1 MYGHRFVILKFTP
14 TDDNA
19 YLYRMKVHFIGCE
32 GVSMKRLRELTEREG
47 HRTSGSDCATT
58 GHSAAFVAGAD
69 MVVYSAAVKPD
80 NPELIEAKRL
90 GLPIVERA
98 EYLAAIASGYWRTI
112 AVSGTHGKTTATG
125 MLAVALADRYPT
137 IHIGGTPKEAA
148 RREKRDYFVTEACE
162 YRRSFLALRP
172 DVGVI
177 LNAELDHTDCYKDK
191 AEVLT
196 AFSAFSEN
204 SRFTLYDGDDPELEA
219 AVKGSRASFGFGENC
234 CFRAVNY
241 SEDENGY
248 PSFFVS
254 ASGLIL
260 GKIELNVRGRHNA
273 LDALAAAAVALSE
286 GEPLSAIASRL
297 KNFTGVKRRME
308 RVGSAMNAEVY
319 TDYAHHPTEIVAA
332 LAAAPPHA
340 GRLFV
345 VFEPHTYSRTRD
357 LMEGFATAFGAA
369 DELILAPVFASRETG
384 DDEAIRTLYERAK
397 AHVPA
402 RYFPCYD
409 EINRYLK
416 STLTRGDL
424 VIYMGAGTINRA
436 AEALVRDCA
445 D

>member
-1 MYGHRFVILKFTP
+1 
-14 TDDNA
+14 
-19 YLYRMKVHFIGCE
+19 MKVHFIGCE

-47 HRTSGSDCATT
+47 HRTSGSDATTT

-69 MVVYSAAVKPD
+69 VVVYSAAVKPD
-80 NPELIEAKRL
+80 NPELVEAKRL

-98 EYLAAIASGYWRTI
+98 EYLAAIASGYGRTI
-112 AVSGTHGKTTATG
+112 AVSGTHGKTTVTG
-125 MLAVALADRYPT
+125 MLAVALSDRYPT
-137 IHIGGTPKEAA
+137 IHIGGTPKETA

-191 AEVLT
+191 FEVLA

-219 AVKGSRASFGFGENC
+219 VVKGSRASFGFGENC

-241 SEDENGY
+241 SEDEDGY
-248 PSFFVS
+248 PSFFVA

-260 GKIELNVRGRHNA
+260 GKIELKVRGKHNA

-297 KNFTGVKRRME
+297 KKFTGVKRRME
-308 RVGSAMNAEVY
+308 RVGRAMNAEVY

-332 LAAAPPHA
+332 LAAAPPHE

-357 LMEGFATAFGAA
+357 LMDGFSTAFGAA

-384 DDEAIRTLYERAK
+384 DDEAIRTLYEK
-397 AHVPA
+397 VKVHVPA
-402 RYFPCYD
+402 RYFGGYD

-416 STLTRGDL
+416 STLTHGDL
-424 VIYMGAGTINRA
+424 AIYMGAGTINRA